1 MLRLTQLILFTPDL
15 GRMRAFYE
23 KQVGL
28 EPLIADP
35 HWRLLGT
42 TGAAIALHPLSP
54 GKEAGIELGFESD
67 DLGRDV
73 EALRGRGASFT
84 DDIQDQGWGRLIHL
98 RDPEGNRLGLFQPNT
113 PSPRGSGLQ
122 LSTAIVNARQMAAT
136 RRFYRDVLGLPLTT
150 DSPWW
155 VGFDAGPTALAL
167 HPRGDA
173 DGEPHHGGSVT
184 VGFAV
189 PGLATWV
196 EEAQDRWLEFS
207 SPPTDRGH
215 GTFADAVDPD
225 GNEVTFRDLP
235 EPEPLEEQL
244 AEAFEDDDAPRQA
257 AIRKP
262 VKKRAT
268 AGSRLALKPVHKA
281 KPSAAKRT
289 PPVKPSARVASPRGT
304 GPAGARKKPKRTH
317 DPKRA
322 RAKPAI
328 GRLRKAERRTLARKK
343 LAVASASKAK
353 PVKRASRSRPAK
365 RAVARARTRR

>member
-1 MLRLTQLILFTPDL
+1 MLRLAQLILFTPDL

-28 EPLIADP
+28 EALIADP

-42 TGAAIALHPLSP
+42 TGAAIALHPLPP
-54 GKEAGIELGFESD
+54 GKEPGIELGFESD
-67 DLGRDV
+67 DLERDV
-73 EALRGRGASFT
+73 ALLRGRGASFT
-84 DDIQDQGWGRLIHL
+84 DEIQDQGWGRLIHL
-98 RDPEGNRLGLFQPNT
+98 SDPEGNRLGLFQPNT
-113 PSPRGSGLQ
+113 ASPRGSGLQ
-122 LSTAIVNARQMAAT
+122 FSTAIVNARQMATT
-136 RRFYRDVLGLPLTT
+136 RRFYREVVGLLLTT

-173 DGEPHHGGSVT
+173 GAEPHHRGSVT

-189 PGLATWV
+189 PGLAAWV

-207 SPPTDRGH
+207 SPPTDRGF
-215 GTFADAVDPD
+215 GTFVDAVDPD
-225 GNEVTFRDLP
+225 GNEVTFRDVP

-244 AEAFEDDDAPRQA
+244 AQAFEVDEVPRQA

-268 AGSRLALKPVHKA
+268 AGSRLTLKPVHKA
-281 KPSAAKRT
+281 KRGVTKRPPPAK
-289 PPVKPSARVASPRGT
+289 PGARVASPRGT

-343 LAVASASKAK
+343 LAVASTSKTK
-353 PVKRASRSRPAK
+353 PVKRASRSRPSK